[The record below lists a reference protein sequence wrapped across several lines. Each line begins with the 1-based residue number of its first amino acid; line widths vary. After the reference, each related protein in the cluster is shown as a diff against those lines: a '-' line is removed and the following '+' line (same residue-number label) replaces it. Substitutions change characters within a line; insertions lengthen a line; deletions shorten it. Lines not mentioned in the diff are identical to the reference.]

1 MQDAGTAIPIKTF
14 VCPSTYLQR
23 TSGMAEEESKLKPP
37 APILSCRPSVGKYTP
52 NTHPFPEELGKSSA
66 LMERRAK
73 QVGFSRAFIESLVP
87 YNLNSFPKEDHV
99 ATPILNYMIEH
110 GVLSDMPRY
119 MNSVE
124 IKTALNYGTH
134 SSTVKENSFVRK
146 ELDNK
151 TRSGHVAIFQ
161 WEDVKHLQG
170 LWLHRRR
177 LTPEV
182 PRGKTPGAGGRLT
195 LP

>member
-1 MQDAGTAIPIKTF
+1 
-14 VCPSTYLQR
+14 
-23 TSGMAEEESKLKPP
+23 MA
-37 APILSCRPSVGKYTP
+37 
-52 NTHPFPEELGKSSA
+52 
-66 LMERRAK
+66 RRAK

-161 WEDVKHLQG
+161 WEDVKYLQG
-170 LWLHRRR
+170 LCLSMLAAIIQSGRKTRLIYDCLGVDLTRR
-177 LTPEV
+177 L
-182 PRGKTPGAGGRLT
+182 G
-195 LP
+195 